1 MVNVELLS
9 KSLSDIVVDT
19 VCKNNIKKCVSE
31 IRCFIENI
39 DMGNDMYIHIPMS
52 FESDQCRGLD
62 ILDNIRIS
70 TTGKSIE
77 FNHGIV
83 KTDMLAT
90 VTKM

>member
-19 VCKNNIKKCVSE
+19 ICKNNVKKCVSE

-39 DMGNDMYIHIPMS
+39 DMGNDMCVHIPMS
-52 FESDQCRGLD
+52 FGKEQCRGLD
-62 ILDNIRIS
+62 ILDSIKIS
-70 TTGKSIE
+70 TTGKYIE
-77 FNHGIV
+77 FNHGLV

-90 VTKM
+90 VMKM